1 MCWLTWIIRLIIV
14 ILSRARSRSIK
25 SIIAANCNFSH
36 PCVLLSTI
44 HAIAFASA
52 RPSVKI
58 LNFNSF
64 NCEKYHIL
72 AFRMFDT
79 DRETQFMH
87 GNFKCGQHV
96 VKLSCEERE
105 RVWEMETNYRGGS
118 IRMEC
123 QHTAASPST
132 SAPEKLNCQIGGGRA
147 GQEKIQIRS
156 GRWFVRELA
165 FHCSAKWKSIFI
177 VTRDND
183 PLEKWREVFEH
194 ILTAWCLAFSHFTL
208 SSRHTSTNQIWP
220 HLHAL
225 MLRSG

>member
-1 MCWLTWIIRLIIV
+1 MRKISYPGFPNVWYRQ
-14 ILSRARSRSIK
+14 R
-25 SIIAANCNFSH
+25 N
-36 PCVLLSTI
+36 
-44 HAIAFASA
+44 AIYAWQFQVWSA
-52 RPSVKI
+52 R
-58 LNFNSF
+58 
-64 NCEKYHIL
+64 
-72 AFRMFDT
+72 
-79 DRETQFMH
+79 REAELWRD
-87 GNFKCGQHV
+87 G
-96 VKLSCEERE
+96 
-105 RVWEMETNYRGGS
+105 VWEMETNYRVGS